1 MHALVLALNP
11 SIDAEWRLVKVRWEE
26 KNIVHT
32 QRRWPGG
39 KGVNVARWLRFFG
52 AKSELILPLGGT
64 TGQEM
69 ISGMRTRDLRAH
81 VIRLA
86 GETRINV
93 VLTTAAG
100 RQMRFN
106 PNAEVEKRVVLSKGL
121 WA

>member
-1 MHALVLALNP
+1 MRLCVVSLNP
-11 SIDAEWRLVKVRWEE
+11 ALDAEWCVEDVRWEE